1 MVTFLRNHPNFQNL
15 FVWTNTNMISALY
28 LTLNS
33 QKSLWICAIMHS
45 WKKRET
51 HPKILGAVVSCLTV
65 MLNVLF
71 AWNNNKNERHVMNTE
86 KHMILSIRKAH
97 LTRKVLWSCEPNY
110 QQKLEQVETKIKK
123 FCRHDQIK
131 VVFFFFRTRID
142 STMHRWCNSPSVS
155 FPTKAF
161 MEMLYCVGAL
171 DRVCPQFL
179 QAESLLGFEQRW

>member
-1 MVTFLRNHPNFQNL
+1 MQHDFSLFIQIKFSFWSHFIVFFFFFFFFGFSMCMVTFLRNHPNFQNL

-131 VVFFFFRTRID
+131 VVFFF
-142 STMHRWCNSPSVS
+142 
-155 FPTKAF
+155 
-161 MEMLYCVGAL
+161 L
-171 DRVCPQFL
+171 
-179 QAESLLGFEQRW
+179 EQE